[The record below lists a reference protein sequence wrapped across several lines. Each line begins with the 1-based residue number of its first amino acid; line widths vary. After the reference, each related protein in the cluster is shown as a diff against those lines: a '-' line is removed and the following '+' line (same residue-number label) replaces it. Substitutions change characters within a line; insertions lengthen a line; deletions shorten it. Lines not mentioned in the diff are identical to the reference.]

1 MIRRNKQTLE
11 APKRARE
18 GVLIGKDQLFEAG
31 LERVR
36 HKTSRT
42 AKNLKDL

>member
-1 MIRRNKQTLE
+1 MIRRNKQTLK

-36 HKTSRT
+36 PGAVISCRISQ
-42 AKNLKDL
+42 A

>member
-11 APKRARE
+11 APKCARE

-31 LERVR
+31 LKSATR
-36 HKTSRT
+36 SGY
-42 AKNLKDL
+42 LL